1 MKYSCE
7 MIQDLLPLY
16 HDEAC
21 SEASRKIVEEHLA
34 ECIGCS
40 VMAKRMKDYTYE
52 NTLHEER
59 NQVVERHTKKV
70 LRKSVIVGI
79 SVASVLMIPILVTFT
94 VNLAT
99 GRTLDWFFIVLFSLL
114 TVASITVVPLVMPEK
129 KFLWSIGTFTASL
142 LLLLLTINA
151 FTGGGWFFVAAV
163 PVVFGLSVVFL
174 PIAIYQVPLKG
185 FFANH
190 KGLLVMLINTALLY
204 TLIITIGLY
213 TGSAGYWRPALM
225 ITTGMIIFPWL
236 FFGIIRYL
244 KAIRQV
250 KVNGFIKAGLCIL
263 VAGTISTV
271 ANSYISFVLGR
282 EWIFG
287 IGHANLSDWS
297 DYTLI
302 NANIDLIILLSAIVL
317 GGIFLLVGWIRR
329 KK

>member
-21 SEASRKIVEEHLA
+21 SEASKKTVEEHLT
-34 ECIGCS
+34 ECIECN
-40 VMAKRMKDYTYE
+40 VIAKRMKDYTYE

-70 LRKSVIVGI
+70 MRKSVIVGI
-79 SVASVLMIPILVTFT
+79 SVASVLMIPILVTFI

-129 KFLWSIGTFTASL
+129 KFLWSIGTFTATL
-142 LLLLLTINA
+142 LLLLLTINI
-151 FTGGGWFFVAAV
+151 FTGGGWFFIAAV
-163 PVVFGLSVVFL
+163 SVIFGLSVIFL

-185 FFANH
+185 FFTNH
-190 KGLLVMLINTALLY
+190 KGLLVMLMNTVLLY
-204 TLIITIGLY
+204 LLIITIGLY

-225 ITTGMIIFPWL
+225 ITSGMIVFPWL
-236 FFGIIRYL
+236 IFGIIRYL
-244 KAIRQV
+244 EAIRHL

-263 VAGTISTV
+263 VAGTISTL
-271 ANSYISFVLGR
+271 ANSYISFILGR
-282 EWIFG
+282 EWILG

-297 DYTLI
+297 SSTLI
-302 NANIDLIILLSAIVL
+302 NANIDLIILLSAVML
-317 GGIFLLVGWIRR
+317 GGIFLVIGWIRR